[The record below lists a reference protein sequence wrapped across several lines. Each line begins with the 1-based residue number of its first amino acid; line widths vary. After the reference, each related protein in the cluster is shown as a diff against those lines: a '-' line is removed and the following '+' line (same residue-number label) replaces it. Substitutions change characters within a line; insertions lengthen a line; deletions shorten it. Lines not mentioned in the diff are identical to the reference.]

1 MHKPRLPQP
10 KRRSQGVEFGLYL
23 DVEEVEE
30 FAHPVTAAAT
40 ELKNG
45 MWFIHLSTNAASSVH
60 TVHCGPTSLE
70 LSSSIVNSQVTLI
83 LSEMQG
89 KRFFKLFAAQL
100 LSDFD
105 IHMAVIKHVI
115 NCFILPSLPVF
126 IR

>member
-89 KRFFKLFAAQL
+89 KRFFQ
-100 LSDFD
+100 
-105 IHMAVIKHVI
+105 II
-115 NCFILPSLPVF
+115 CSLTSLRF
-126 IR
+126 

>member
-1 MHKPRLPQP
+1 MLHD
-10 KRRSQGVEFGLYL
+10 VE

-89 KRFFKLFAAQL
+89 KRFFQ
-100 LSDFD
+100 
-105 IHMAVIKHVI
+105 II
-115 NCFILPSLPVF
+115 CSLTSLRF
-126 IR
+126 